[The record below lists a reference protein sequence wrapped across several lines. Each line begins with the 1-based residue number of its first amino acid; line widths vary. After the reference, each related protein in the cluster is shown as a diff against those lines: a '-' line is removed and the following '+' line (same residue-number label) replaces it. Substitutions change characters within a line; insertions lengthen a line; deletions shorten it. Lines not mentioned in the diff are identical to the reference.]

1 MRRNFKYYLAGSIA
15 LITFFVYLTALRNK
29 FVNWDDDVYVWA
41 NPYIRSFNMAFF
53 KWVFL
58 DFYVANWHPL
68 TWLSH
73 AADYALWGLNPLG
86 HHLTN
91 IILHAA
97 NTYLVVLLIIKLL
110 DVRNERLIRNEL
122 TPFTNERSILTAAGV
137 TGLLFGLHPVHVESV
152 AWVAERKDLLCA
164 LFFLLSLVMY
174 TKYAGGRRREEGKHE
189 TGWKLLFTDRN
200 YLLALAFFVLSLLSK
215 PMAVS
220 LPVVLLVL
228 DWYPFQRI
236 YSGKTFRSAL
246 VEKMPFAGFA
256 LASSIVTILAQ
267 KAVGALIATQTI
279 PLSSRMLVAAKSLIS
294 YLSKMAL
301 PYNLIPFYSYP
312 GPSDISLYHLEYP
325 LSIAVVIG
333 ITAACAALMKK
344 QKLWLSS
351 WGYYVVTLLPVL
363 GIVQVGGQAMADR
376 YTYLP
381 SLGPFLIAGLGAAW
395 ISEKTDALK
404 KRARIIKALGAIA
417 AVFILVSLSY
427 LTVKQIGI
435 WENSIKLWNYSI
447 EKTHERE
454 PLSFYSRALA
464 YDEMGQFERAIEDYD
479 RAIALNASFT
489 NAYINRGL
497 DFYETGQLERAIIDF
512 DHAISLNPA
521 HAAAYYNRGL
531 AFDKMGQLDKALAD
545 YDQALSL
552 GPYDADAY
560 NNRGRVFSRRGQ
572 LDRAIADFDRA
583 ISLNPAYSEAY
594 YNRGLV
600 FQRSGQP
607 DKAAQDFMAWKAY
620 SADR

>member
-1 MRRNFKYYLAGSIA
+1 MRKNSKYYLPASVA
-15 LITFFVYLTALRNK
+15 LITFLVYLTALRNE

-41 NPYIRSFNMAFF
+41 NPYIRSFNIAFF
-53 KWVFL
+53 KWAFL

-73 AADYALWGLNPLG
+73 AADYAFWGLNPLG

-97 NTYLVVLLIIKLL
+97 NTYLVVFVMIKLL
-110 DVRNERLIRNEL
+110 EVGSERPIRNEL
-122 TPFTNERSILTAAGV
+122 SPFLNERSLLTAAGV

-174 TKYAGGRRREEGKHE
+174 TKYAGGRHREEGDE
-189 TGWKLLFTDRN
+189 TDWKRSFTDKN
-200 YLLALAFFVLSLLSK
+200 YLLALAFFVLALLSK

-228 DWYPFQRI
+228 DWYPFHRI
-236 YSGKTFRSAL
+236 YSGKTLRSAL
-246 VEKMPFAGFA
+246 IEKMPLALFA

-267 KAVGALIATQTI
+267 KAVGALIATKTI

-294 YLSKMAL
+294 YLFKMAF
-301 PYNLIPFYSYP
+301 PCNLIPFYSYP

-325 LSIAVVIG
+325 LSIAVLIG
-333 ITAACAALMKK
+333 ITTACVALMKK

-351 WGYYVVTLLPVL
+351 WGYYIVTLLPVL

-381 SLGPFLIAGLGAAW
+381 SLGPFLITGLGAAW
-395 ISEKTDALK
+395 ISKKTDALEK
-404 KRARIIKALGAIA
+404 GARIIKVFVATA
-417 AVFILVSLSY
+417 AVFMLVFLSY

-435 WENSIKLWNYSI
+435 WGNSIKLWNYTI
-447 EKTHERE
+447 EKTHERD
-454 PLSFYSRALA
+454 PISYYSRALA
-464 YDEMGQFERAIEDYD
+464 YDQMGRFEKAIEDYD
-479 RAIALNASFT
+479 KSIALNSYFA
-489 NAYINRGL
+489 NAYNNRGL
-497 DFYETGQLERAIIDF
+497 DFYEMRQLDRAIADF

-531 AFDKMGQLDKALAD
+531 VFDKMGMLDKALAD
-545 YDQALSL
+545 YDQAISLS
-552 GPYDADAY
+552 PDDVDAY
-560 NNRGRVFSRRGQ
+560 NNRGQVFSRIGQ
-572 LDRAIADFDRA
+572 LDRAIADFDHA

-594 YNRGLV
+594 YNRGLA
-600 FQRSGQP
+600 FQKSGMP
-607 DKAAQDFMAWKAY
+607 DQASRDFVAWKAY
-620 SADR
+620 SAKR